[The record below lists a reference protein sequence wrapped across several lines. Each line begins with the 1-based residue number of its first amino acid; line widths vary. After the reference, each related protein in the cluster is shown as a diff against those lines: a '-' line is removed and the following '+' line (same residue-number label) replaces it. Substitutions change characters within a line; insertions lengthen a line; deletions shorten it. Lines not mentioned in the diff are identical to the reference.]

1 MIAGGARWFVEAW
14 SPARH
19 RSNASAEGADGMI
32 ALGDAVEFVFDLGQ
46 WLAELAYRR
55 WSRAGA
61 MLALILFLIGI
72 GVILWLIAG

>member
-1 MIAGGARWFVEAW
+1 MIAGARGGSWRLGRRRATAQTLL
-14 SPARH
+14 PK
-19 RSNASAEGADGMI
+19 GTDGMI
-32 ALGDAVEFVFDLGQ
+32 ELGDAVEFVLDVGEC
-46 WLAELAYRR
+46 LAQVPHRR

>member
-1 MIAGGARWFVEAW
+1 MIAGGRGGSWRLGRRRATAQTLL
-14 SPARH
+14 PK
-19 RSNASAEGADGMI
+19 GTDGMI
-32 ALGDAVEFVFDLGQ
+32 ELGDAVELVFDLGQ